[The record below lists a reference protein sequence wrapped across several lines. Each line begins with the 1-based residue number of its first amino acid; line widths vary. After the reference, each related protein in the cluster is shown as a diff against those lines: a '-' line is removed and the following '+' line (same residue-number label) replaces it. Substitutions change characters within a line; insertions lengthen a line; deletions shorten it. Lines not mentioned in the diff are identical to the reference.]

1 MIENVAGAGLDA
13 GRAGLRRDH
22 HLGVDSA
29 TGLLI
34 RSPDFLGNLVPS
46 CGYYGLAVTLIPSRA
61 GTEWRRVRFAG
72 EAGFP
77 RYPACLILP
86 RASLCLTALG
96 TSPFVRAGSAIA
108 IARHVEPAGDAAE
121 RLPVRR
127 TGCTSRHNRRS
138 LATATK
144 LSTDRQP
151 EVASNSGGSTS
162 WRDASRQAQGEP
174 VIVARSATA
183 CSQASA

>member
-77 RYPACLILP
+77 RYP
-86 RASLCLTALG
+86 
-96 TSPFVRAGSAIA
+96 
-108 IARHVEPAGDAAE
+108 
-121 RLPVRR
+121 RLPHSTPSVALPHGARDF
-127 TGCTSRHNRRS
+127 SIRS
-138 LATATK
+138 GWI
-144 LSTDRQP
+144 SDSDR
-151 EVASNSGGSTS
+151 A
-162 WRDASRQAQGEP
+162 
-174 VIVARSATA
+174 AR
-183 CSQASA
+183 